1 MARLF
6 NKSWWWLGLVV
17 FSLTTSSASF
27 QAIAEGKIADDIRP
41 EDVIHFTVGK
51 AWLRADSKAVRVS
64 VSLTTEHGF
73 TIYEQRLK
81 LSGPEGATTTFAK
94 KPATQVILD
103 PMEGHEVNVFASG
116 EFVVEVT
123 SETEL
128 PSFFEIGLEFTG
140 CTKVICLFPHTTKLT
155 LDTNM
160 MDPWDQSVD
169 AVAATT
175 GASASASA
183 SEGASASTSSV
194 ERLQEWILSNFK
206 SNETPLWF
214 VLIIVFIGGLI
225 SNLTPCVYPMIPIT
239 IRILSTSG
247 HAMKFAFCYGT
258 GIVVTY
264 TSLGVFAGLTGSMFG
279 KFMQNIYVN
288 AGFAV
293 LMLVLG
299 LGMLGF
305 GNLSAIQNL
314 GTKLGTGKP
323 SPRNTFLM
331 GMGAGLVAAP
341 CTGPIMLALLGY
353 AANTGSVWM
362 SVVIFLTY
370 STGFALPYVFLGA
383 SASKITKRTFSHH
396 VQVGVKIVFA
406 SVMFALSFYYL
417 RVPFHQQIK
426 VLSEI
431 WVPLSYAT
439 IGLGLVVM
447 LVFLA
452 KPSLENNKALLTLP
466 ALVLGLGIFSSY
478 KVMSNS
484 HSVIKHYHTEA
495 EAFAAASK
503 SGKKIFIDGWAEW
516 CLACIEMDNTTF
528 LEDEVVQELTDHWIF
543 LKLDLT
549 ESTDENDRLIEKY
562 GWAGLP
568 GFALLPSDGS
578 MDKMKTING
587 RQEKGPL
594 MQALQEY
601 RTGQ

>member
-6 NKSWWWLGLVV
+6 KKSWWW
-17 FSLTTSSASF
+17 FSLLAISLSLASNSF
-27 QAIAEGKIADDIRP
+27 QAMAEGKLADDIRP
-41 EDVIHFTVGK
+41 EDVIHFTVDK
-51 AWLRADSKAVRVS
+51 AWIRPDSKAAKVLVN
-64 VSLTTEHGF
+64 LTTEQGF

-81 LSGPEGATTTFAK
+81 LTGPEGATTNFAQ

-103 PMEGHEVNVFASG
+103 PMEGHEVSVFSSG
-116 EFVVEVT
+116 EFIIEVI

-128 PSFFEIGLEFTG
+128 PAFFELGLEFTG

-160 MDPWDQSVD
+160 MDPWDQ
-169 AVAATT
+169 AVASAATASST
-175 GASASASA
+175 GSATATKSGEATAS
-183 SEGASASTSSV
+183 GF

-206 SNETPLWF
+206 SSETPLWF

-247 HAMKFAFCYGT
+247 HALKFAFCYGT

-264 TSLGVFAGLTGSMFG
+264 TSLGVFAGLTGTMFG

-293 LMLVLG
+293 LMLLLG

-305 GNLSAIQNL
+305 GNLSSIQDL
-314 GTKLGTGKP
+314 GSKLGTGKP

-353 AANTGSVWM
+353 AANTGSVWK

-370 STGFALPYVFLGA
+370 SSGFALPYVFLGA

-396 VQVGVKIVFA
+396 VQVGVKILFA
-406 SVMFALSFYYL
+406 AVMFALSFYYL

-426 VLSEI
+426 MLSEL

-439 IGLGLVVM
+439 IGLGVVIM

-484 HSVIKHYHTEA
+484 HSVVKHYHTEA
-495 EAFAAASK
+495 EAFAAAQS
-503 SGKKIFIDGWAEW
+503 SGKKIFVDGWAEW

-528 LEDEVVQELTDHWIF
+528 LEPEVIQELTDHWIF

-568 GFALLPSDGS
+568 GFALLPTDGS
-578 MDKMKTING
+578 LEKMKTISG
-587 RQEKGPL
+587 RQEKEPL
-594 MQALQEY
+594 IQALQEY
-601 RTGQ
+601 RTGP

>member
-6 NKSWWWLGLVV
+6 KKSWWW
-17 FSLTTSSASF
+17 FSLLAISLSLASNSF
-27 QAIAEGKIADDIRP
+27 QAMAEGKLADDIRP
-41 EDVIHFTVGK
+41 EDVIHFTVDK
-51 AWLRADSKAVRVS
+51 AWIRPDSKAAKVLVN
-64 VSLTTEHGF
+64 LTTEQGF

-81 LSGPEGATTTFAK
+81 LTGPEGATTNFAQ

-103 PMEGHEVNVFASG
+103 PMEGHEVSVFSSG
-116 EFVVEVT
+116 EFIIEVI

-128 PSFFEIGLEFTG
+128 PAFFELGLEFTG

-160 MDPWDQSVD
+160 MDPWDQ
-169 AVAATT
+169 AVASAATASST
-175 GASASASA
+175 GSATATKSGEATAS
-183 SEGASASTSSV
+183 GF

-206 SNETPLWF
+206 SSETPLWF

-247 HAMKFAFCYGT
+247 HALKFAFCYGT

-264 TSLGVFAGLTGSMFG
+264 TNLGVFAGLTGTMFG

-293 LMLVLG
+293 LMLLLG

-305 GNLSAIQNL
+305 GNLSSIQDL
-314 GTKLGTGKP
+314 GSKLGTGKP

-353 AANTGSVWM
+353 AANTGSVWK

-370 STGFALPYVFLGA
+370 SSGFALPYVFLGA

-396 VQVGVKIVFA
+396 VQVGVKILFA
-406 SVMFALSFYYL
+406 AVMFALSFYYL

-426 VLSEI
+426 MLSEL

-439 IGLGLVVM
+439 IGLGVVIM

-484 HSVIKHYHTEA
+484 HSVVKHYHTEA
-495 EAFAAASK
+495 EAFAAAQS
-503 SGKKIFIDGWAEW
+503 SGKKIFVDGWAEW

-528 LEDEVVQELTDHWIF
+528 LEPEVIQELTDHWIF

-568 GFALLPSDGS
+568 GFALLPTDGS
-578 MDKMKTING
+578 LEKMKTISG
-587 RQEKGPL
+587 RQEKEPL
-594 MQALQEY
+594 IQALQEY
-601 RTGQ
+601 RTGP